1 MSMLNHLYR
10 INRIRLEFKG
20 GQIKKTCNLIDV
32 LIESDWNL
40 KSFTAALFLIL
51 AVVLIE
57 SDWNLKV
64 LFQRERVT
72 RLSCINR
79 IRLEFKGQRGR
90 GGHSSYL
97 VLIESDWN
105 LK

>member
-57 SDWNLKV
+57 SDWNLKANEDEEDI
-64 LFQRERVT
+64 L
-72 RLSCINR
+72 R
-79 IRLEFKGQRGR
+79 I
-90 GGHSSYL
+90 
-97 VLIESDWN
+97 
-105 LK
+105 